1 MAESNFRSLV
11 AYQAARSLA
20 RNAHASVRHWGKFDQ
35 WTVGVQLVRAAD
47 SIGANIA
54 KAMGRFHLAD
64 QRRLLLFARGSLY
77 ETEHWI
83 QCAAERGL
91 LDAGEFEAA
100 LSEAARTLSGL
111 ITKRHAA

>member
-11 AYQAARSLA
+11 AYRAARSLA
-20 RNAHASVRHWGKFDQ
+20 RNAHASVRRWGKFDQ
-35 WTVGVQLVRAAD
+35 WTVGIQLVRAAD

-54 KAMGRFHLAD
+54 EAMGRFHLAD

-111 ITKRHAA
+111 IAKRHAA